1 MKRTN
6 MYRIVGGKRI
16 HVNQLAAQSR
26 KFSVSNNTISN
37 LGLNNKNVVTMWKE
51 IRTSRFDTPIF
62 GKMFEI
68 DKDGHYHLI
77 ERTFDPTPL
86 ILNHKQPKRLV
97 KCKKRKYSN
106 VKSYAPTPEGMKE
119 IKREKRNDYVAFFK
133 NYPYTKPKMNQVQ
146 YMEKLVEHKLAK
158 WERKNPKPMDMFTED
173 VEKWNQL
180 HENMKMHFRDVVISI
195 YDKLKIVGNY
205 VDHKNKKITKRVVAE
220 IKDINGKGHNVN
232 YPELQ
237 ADHGLYVKAK
247 HAAINAMRA
256 DRAIIDCDLKN
267 HKGDQTRPLI
277 ITKSDLK
284 KVA

>member
-16 HVNQLAAQSR
+16 HVNQLAANSR
-26 KFSVSNNTISN
+26 KFSVSNNTIHK
-37 LGLNNKNVVTMWKE
+37 LGLNNKDVVTMWKE
-51 IRTSRFDTPIF
+51 IRTSRFDTPVF

-97 KCKKRKYSN
+97 KCK
-106 VKSYAPTPEGMKE
+106 
-119 IKREKRNDYVAFFK
+119 KRNDYVAFFK

-158 WERKNPKPMDMFTED
+158 WERKNPKPMDMFTEE

-237 ADHGLYVKAK
+237 ADHSLYVKAK
-247 HAAINAMRA
+247 HAAINAMRT

-284 KVA
+284 KAA

>member
-1 MKRTN
+1 

>member
-86 ILNHKQPKRLV
+86 ILNHKQPKRLI

-237 ADHGLYVKAK
+237 ADHSLYVKAK
-247 HAAINAMRA
+247 HAAINAMRT
-256 DRAIIDCDLKN
+256 DKAIIDCDLKN